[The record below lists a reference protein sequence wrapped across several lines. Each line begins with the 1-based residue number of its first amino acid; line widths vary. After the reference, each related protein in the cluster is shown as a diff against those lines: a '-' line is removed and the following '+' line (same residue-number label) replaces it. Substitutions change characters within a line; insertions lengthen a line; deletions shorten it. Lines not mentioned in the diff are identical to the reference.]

1 MKFVIWRDCITN
13 DAYTILFSKR
23 EGGMVFNFQQSNIL
37 EISRRSVY
45 WRRESEYPVKTIDL
59 PQVTDELYH
68 VLLYLV
74 YFATG
79 AWGMDF
85 VSSSPLFSTTPPFF
99 SKFSYK
105 SFLFQ
110 NFHNHS
116 FFLHLTIS
124 VDVIQSKKCGHRIHV
139 LFMMYDVY

>member
-23 EGGMVFNFQQSNIL
+23 EGGMEFNFQQNNIL

-45 WRRESEYPVKTIDL
+45 WWRESEYPVKTIDL

-74 YFATG
+74 YFATSG
-79 AWGMDF
+79 T
-85 VSSSPLFSTTPPFF
+85 FSGDR
-99 SKFSYK
+99 Y
-105 SFLFQ
+105 
-110 NFHNHS
+110 
-116 FFLHLTIS
+116 
-124 VDVIQSKKCGHRIHV
+124 
-139 LFMMYDVY
+139 